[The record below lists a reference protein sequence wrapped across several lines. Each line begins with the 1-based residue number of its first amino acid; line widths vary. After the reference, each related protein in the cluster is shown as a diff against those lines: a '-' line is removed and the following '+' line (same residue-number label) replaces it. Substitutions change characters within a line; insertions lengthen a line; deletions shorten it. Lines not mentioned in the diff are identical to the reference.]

1 MVRDKADNDKNN
13 FEQLV
18 SAIKESK
25 KGSTLGVIAK
35 VLTEMLL
42 WITLLMFIRDFFQDA
57 KFPGAFMDS
66 WRDFWGKKKGDVKS
80 VDIMSGLTYLMAPK
94 EEGELV
100 NIKKAAQVTSDVFS
114 KYLKEQIMDIID
126 NDKVT

>member
-1 MVRDKADNDKNN
+1 
-13 FEQLV
+13 
-18 SAIKESK
+18 
-25 KGSTLGVIAK
+25 
-35 VLTEMLL
+35 MLH
-42 WITLLMFIRDFFQDA
+42 IGQDA

-94 EEGELV
+94 EEGELA
-100 NIKKAAQVTSDVFS
+100 NIKKASQVTSDVFS

-126 NDKVT
+126 NDKVANLLVLA

>member
-1 MVRDKADNDKNN
+1 
-13 FEQLV
+13 
-18 SAIKESK
+18 
-25 KGSTLGVIAK
+25 
-35 VLTEMLL
+35 ML
-42 WITLLMFIRDFFQDA
+42 IRDSFQDA

>member
-1 MVRDKADNDKNN
+1 
-13 FEQLV
+13 
-18 SAIKESK
+18 
-25 KGSTLGVIAK
+25 
-35 VLTEMLL
+35 
-42 WITLLMFIRDFFQDA
+42 
-57 KFPGAFMDS
+57 MDS

-100 NIKKAAQVTSDVFS
+100 NIKKASQVTSDVFS

>member
-1 MVRDKADNDKNN
+1 
-13 FEQLV
+13 
-18 SAIKESK
+18 
-25 KGSTLGVIAK
+25 
-35 VLTEMLL
+35 
-42 WITLLMFIRDFFQDA
+42 
-57 KFPGAFMDS
+57 MDS

>member
-1 MVRDKADNDKNN
+1 
-13 FEQLV
+13 
-18 SAIKESK
+18 
-25 KGSTLGVIAK
+25 
-35 VLTEMLL
+35 
-42 WITLLMFIRDFFQDA
+42 
-57 KFPGAFMDS
+57 MDS

-100 NIKKAAQVTSDVFS
+100 NIKKASQVTSDIFS

>member
-1 MVRDKADNDKNN
+1 MLTRD
-13 FEQLV
+13 
-18 SAIKESK
+18 I
-25 KGSTLGVIAK
+25 
-35 VLTEMLL
+35 
-42 WITLLMFIRDFFQDA
+42 FQDA

>member
-1 MVRDKADNDKNN
+1 MLTRD
-13 FEQLV
+13 
-18 SAIKESK
+18 I
-25 KGSTLGVIAK
+25 
-35 VLTEMLL
+35 
-42 WITLLMFIRDFFQDA
+42 FQDA

-100 NIKKAAQVTSDVFS
+100 NIKKASQVTSDVFS

>member
-1 MVRDKADNDKNN
+1 MLTRD
-13 FEQLV
+13 
-18 SAIKESK
+18 I
-25 KGSTLGVIAK
+25 
-35 VLTEMLL
+35 
-42 WITLLMFIRDFFQDA
+42 FQDA

-94 EEGELV
+94 EEGELA
-100 NIKKAAQVTSDVFS
+100 NIKKASQVTSDVFS